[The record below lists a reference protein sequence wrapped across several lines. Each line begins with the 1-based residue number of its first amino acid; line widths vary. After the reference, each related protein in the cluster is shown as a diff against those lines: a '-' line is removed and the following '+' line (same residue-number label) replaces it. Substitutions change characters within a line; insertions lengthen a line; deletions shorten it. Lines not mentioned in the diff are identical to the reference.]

1 MKKRLLGVL
10 VVALAS
16 AFTALPFA
24 ASADSK
30 DRLVLDERMTI
41 TGGSAAG
48 TFASA
53 GGVNDSGSATA
64 VFTVDSR
71 GNLTGTHTLNGSQG
85 TIVMATR
92 AKVRPFPPPTPPR
105 VFMEGTW
112 RITGGTGAYS
122 DLEGKGKILA
132 VADFTDGRL
141 TIIRDGAVESGDG
154 DEDDDDD

>member
-1 MKKRLLGVL
+1 MKKHSLVL
-10 VVALAS
+10 VVVALAS
-16 AFTALPFA
+16 AFAALPFA

-30 DRLVLDERMTI
+30 QRLVLDERMTI
-41 TGGSAAG
+41 AGGTAAG

-64 VFTVDSR
+64 VFSVDSR
-71 GNLTGTHTLNGSQG
+71 GNLTGTHTLNGSAG

-112 RITGGTGAYS
+112 TITGGTGAYAE
-122 DLEGKGKILA
+122 LEGRGKILA
-132 VADFTDGRL
+132 VADFSDGRL
-141 TIIRDGAVESGDG
+141 TIIRDGRVGSGDR
-154 DEDDDDD
+154 DEDDDD

>member
-1 MKKRLLGVL
+1 MKKPLLVL
-10 VVALAS
+10 FIVALAS
-16 AFTALPFA
+16 AFAVLPFA

-30 DRLVLDERMTI
+30 ERLVLDERMTI
-41 TGGSAAG
+41 TGPNSAEG

-64 VFTVDSR
+64 VFTVDGR
-71 GNLTGTHTLNGSQG
+71 GKLTGTHTLVGSNG

-112 RITGGTGAYS
+112 SITSGTGAYA
-122 DLEGKGKILA
+122 DLEGRGKILA
-132 VADFTDGRL
+132 VADFTDERL
-141 TIIRDGAVESGDG
+141 TIIRDGRVGSGDG
-154 DEDDDDD
+154 DDD